1 MKIAIINRSDLN
13 GGAAVFTYRL
23 TKAFL
28 DKGIDAKMLVTDK
41 RSFDANIVSYAHS
54 LKDRFAFLA
63 ERLQI
68 FLQNGFSKKN
78 LFKVD
83 TANFGRDISSHPIV
97 KEADIIILNWINQ
110 GALSLDCVKKLCAT
124 GKPIIWNMHDM
135 WECTGI
141 CHHAYECERYK
152 TECGKCIYLGS
163 SRENDLSHKTW
174 EKKKKIFTA
183 PNLHFVAVSNWLA
196 KKCHESSLLTGKNIH
211 VIPNT
216 MAVDKFSY
224 HRKPN
229 SSYYIPADCKIMTMG
244 AARLDDDVK
253 GFPLLIE
260 SLNILKKN
268 YPDVAGKVHL
278 ILFGGL
284 RNKELLKELA
294 VSHSY
299 LGPINAEKVNDILAH
314 SDVILSSSLY
324 ESFGGTLIEG
334 LASGCLAV
342 TYGNGGQ
349 TDIVDHLRTGYI
361 AEYKSPED
369 FAKGIAWAV
378 NENVDRISLHNEME
392 RRFSP
397 NTVVDKYLSLIQSI
411 IDKRTP

>member
-23 TKAFL
+23 TEAFRNN
-28 DKGIDAKMLVTDK
+28 GIDATMLVTNK
-41 RSFDANIVSYAHS
+41 RSDTDFVVSYAHS

-83 TANFGRDISSHPIV
+83 TADFGRDISSHPAI
-97 KEADIIILNWINQ
+97 KEADVIILNWINQ
-110 GALSLDCVKKLCAT
+110 GALSLDCVKKLCDT
-124 GKPIIWNMHDM
+124 GKPILWNMHDM

-141 CHHAYECERYK
+141 CHHAYECGGYK
-152 TECGKCIYLGS
+152 ASCGKCAYLGS
-163 SRENDLSHKTW
+163 SCENDLSHKTW
-174 EKKKKIFTA
+174 TKKKAVFSV
-183 PNLHFVAVSNWLA
+183 PNIHFVAVSNWLA
-196 KKCHESSLLTGKNIH
+196 DKCRESSLLAGKDIC

-216 MAVDKFSY
+216 IAVDNFSH

-229 SSYYIPADCKIMTMG
+229 SDYNIPADCKVLAMG

-253 GFPLLIE
+253 GFPLLIDA
-260 SLNILKKN
+260 LKQLS
-268 YPDVAGKVHL
+268 PDTASKVHL
-278 ILFGGL
+278 LLFGGL
-284 RNKELLKELA
+284 RNKELLNELA
-294 VSHSY
+294 VPYTY
-299 LGPINAEKVNDILAH
+299 LGAVTTDKVADILTH

-349 TDIVDHLRTGYI
+349 TDIVDHKRTGYI
-361 AEYKSPED
+361 AEHKSTTD
-369 FAKGIAWAV
+369 FAKGIEWAI
-378 NENVDRISLHNEME
+378 NENIDRSLLHQEMQQ
-392 RRFSP
+392 RFSP
-397 NTVVDKYLSLIQSI
+397 KTIVEKYLNLIESV
-411 IDKRTP
+411 K

>member
-23 TKAFL
+23 TEAFRNN
-28 DKGIDAKMLVTDK
+28 GIDATMLVTDK
-41 RSFDANIVSYAHS
+41 RSDTDFVVSYAHS

-83 TANFGRDISSHPIV
+83 TADFGRDISSHPAI
-97 KEADIIILNWINQ
+97 KDADVIILNWINQ
-110 GALSLDCVKKLCAT
+110 GALSLDCVKKLCDT
-124 GKPIIWNMHDM
+124 GKPILWNMHDM

-141 CHHAYECERYK
+141 CHHAYECGGYK
-152 TECGKCIYLGS
+152 ASCGKCAYLGS
-163 SRENDLSHKTW
+163 SCENDLSHKTW
-174 EKKKKIFTA
+174 TKKKA
-183 PNLHFVAVSNWLA
+183 VYSVPNIHFVAVSNWLA
-196 KKCHESSLLTGKNIH
+196 DKCRESSLLAGKDIC

-216 MAVDKFSY
+216 IAVDNFSH

-229 SSYYIPADCKIMTMG
+229 SDYNIPADCKVLAMG
-244 AARLDDDVK
+244 AARLDEDVK
-253 GFPLLIE
+253 GFPLLIDA
-260 SLNILKKN
+260 LKQLS
-268 YPDVAGKVHL
+268 PDTASKVHL
-278 ILFGGL
+278 LLFGGL
-284 RNKELLKELA
+284 RNKELLHELA
-294 VSHSY
+294 VPYTY
-299 LGPINAEKVNDILAH
+299 LGAVTTDKVADILTH

-349 TDIVDHLRTGYI
+349 TDIVDHKRTGYI
-361 AEYKSPED
+361 AEHKSTTD
-369 FAKGIAWAV
+369 FAKGIEWAI
-378 NENVDRISLHNEME
+378 NENIDRSLLHQEMQQ
-392 RRFSP
+392 RFSP
-397 NTVVDKYLSLIQSI
+397 KTIVEKYLNLIESV
-411 IDKRTP
+411 K

>member
-23 TKAFL
+23 TEAFRNN
-28 DKGIDAKMLVTDK
+28 GIDATMLVTDK
-41 RSFDANIVSYAHS
+41 RSDTDFVVSYAHS
-54 LKDRFAFLA
+54 LKDRYAFLA

-83 TANFGRDISSHPIV
+83 TADFGRDISSHTAV
-97 KEADIIILNWINQ
+97 KEADVIILNWINQ
-110 GALSLDCVKKLCAT
+110 GALSLDCVKKLCDT
-124 GKPIIWNMHDM
+124 GKPILWNMHDM

-141 CHHAYECERYK
+141 CHHAYECGGYK
-152 TECGKCIYLGS
+152 ASCGKCAYLGS
-163 SRENDLSHKTW
+163 SCENDLSHKTW
-174 EKKKKIFTA
+174 TKKKAVFSA
-183 PNLHFVAVSNWLA
+183 PNIHFVAVSNWLA
-196 KKCHESSLLTGKNIH
+196 DKCRESSLLAGKDIC

-216 MAVDKFSY
+216 IAVDNFSH

-229 SSYYIPADCKIMTMG
+229 SDYNISADRKVLAMG

-253 GFPLLIE
+253 GFPLLIDA
-260 SLNILKKN
+260 LKQLS
-268 YPDVAGKVHL
+268 PDTASKVHL
-278 ILFGGL
+278 LLFGGL
-284 RNKELLKELA
+284 RNKELLNELA
-294 VSHSY
+294 VPYTY
-299 LGPINAEKVNDILAH
+299 LGAVTTDKVADILTH

-349 TDIVDHLRTGYI
+349 TDIVDHKRTGYI
-361 AEYKSPED
+361 AEHKSTTD
-369 FAKGIAWAV
+369 FAKGIEWAI
-378 NENVDRISLHNEME
+378 NKNIDRSLLHQEMQQ
-392 RRFSP
+392 RFSP
-397 NTVVDKYLSLIQSI
+397 KAIVEKYLNLIETV
-411 IDKRTP
+411 K

>member
-23 TKAFL
+23 TEAFRNN
-28 DKGIDAKMLVTDK
+28 GIDATMLVTDK
-41 RSFDANIVSYAHS
+41 RSDTDFVVSYAHS
-54 LKDRFAFLA
+54 LKDRYAFLA

-83 TANFGRDISSHPIV
+83 TADFGRDISSHPAV
-97 KEADIIILNWINQ
+97 KEADVIILNWINQ
-110 GALSLDCVKKLCAT
+110 GALSLDCVKKLCDI
-124 GKPIIWNMHDM
+124 GKPILWNMHDM

-141 CHHAYECERYK
+141 CHHAYECGGYK
-152 TECGKCIYLGS
+152 ASCGKCAYLGS
-163 SRENDLSHKTW
+163 SCENDLSHKTW
-174 EKKKKIFTA
+174 TKKKAVFSA
-183 PNLHFVAVSNWLA
+183 PNIHFVSVSNWLA
-196 KKCHESSLLTGKNIH
+196 DKCRESSLLAGKDIC

-216 MAVDKFSY
+216 IAVDNFSH

-229 SSYYIPADCKIMTMG
+229 SDYNISADRKVLAMG

-253 GFPLLIE
+253 GFPLLIDA
-260 SLNILKKN
+260 LKQLS
-268 YPDVAGKVHL
+268 PDTASKVHL
-278 ILFGGL
+278 LLFGGL
-284 RNKELLKELA
+284 RNKELLNELA
-294 VSHSY
+294 VPYTY
-299 LGPINAEKVNDILAH
+299 LGAVTTDKVADILTH

-349 TDIVDHLRTGYI
+349 TDIVDHKRTGYI
-361 AEYKSPED
+361 AEHKSTTD
-369 FAKGIAWAV
+369 FAKGIEWAI
-378 NENVDRISLHNEME
+378 NKNIDRSLLHQEMQQH
-392 RRFSP
+392 FSP
-397 NTVVDKYLSLIQSI
+397 KAIVEKYLNLIETV
-411 IDKRTP
+411 K

>member
-23 TKAFL
+23 TEAFRNN
-28 DKGIDAKMLVTDK
+28 GIDATMLVTDK
-41 RSFDANIVSYAHS
+41 RSDTDFVVSYAHS

-83 TANFGRDISSHPIV
+83 TADFGRDISSHPAI
-97 KEADIIILNWINQ
+97 KEADVIILNWINQ
-110 GALSLDCVKKLCAT
+110 GALSLDCVKKLCDT
-124 GKPIIWNMHDM
+124 GKPILWNMHDM

-141 CHHAYECERYK
+141 CHHAYECGGYK
-152 TECGKCIYLGS
+152 ASCGKCAYLGS
-163 SRENDLSHKTW
+163 SCENDLSHKTW
-174 EKKKKIFTA
+174 TKKKAVFSV
-183 PNLHFVAVSNWLA
+183 PNIHFVAVSNWLA
-196 KKCHESSLLTGKNIH
+196 DKCRESSLLAGKDIC

-216 MAVDKFSY
+216 IAVDNFSH

-229 SSYYIPADCKIMTMG
+229 SDYNIPADCKVLAMG

-253 GFPLLIE
+253 GFPLLIDA
-260 SLNILKKN
+260 LKQLS
-268 YPDVAGKVHL
+268 PDTASKVHL
-278 ILFGGL
+278 LLFGGL
-284 RNKELLKELA
+284 RNKELLNELA
-294 VSHSY
+294 VPYTY
-299 LGPINAEKVNDILAH
+299 LGAVTTDKVADILTH

-349 TDIVDHLRTGYI
+349 TDIVDHKRTGYI
-361 AEYKSPED
+361 AEHKSTTD
-369 FAKGIAWAV
+369 FAKGIEWAI
-378 NENVDRISLHNEME
+378 NENIDRSLLHQEMQQ
-392 RRFSP
+392 RFSP
-397 NTVVDKYLSLIQSI
+397 KTIVEKYLNLIESV
-411 IDKRTP
+411 K

>member
-23 TKAFL
+23 TEAFRNN
-28 DKGIDAKMLVTDK
+28 GIDATMLVTDK
-41 RSFDANIVSYAHS
+41 RSDTDFVVSYAHS

-83 TANFGRDISSHPIV
+83 TADFGRDISSHPAI
-97 KEADIIILNWINQ
+97 KDADVIILNWINQ
-110 GALSLDCVKKLCAT
+110 GALSLDCVKKLCDT
-124 GKPIIWNMHDM
+124 GKPILWNMHDM

-141 CHHAYECERYK
+141 CHHAYECGGYK
-152 TECGKCIYLGS
+152 ASCGKCAYLGS
-163 SRENDLSHKTW
+163 SCENDLSHKTW
-174 EKKKKIFTA
+174 TKKKA
-183 PNLHFVAVSNWLA
+183 VYSVPNIHFVAVSNWLA
-196 KKCHESSLLTGKNIH
+196 DKCRESSLLAGKDIC

-216 MAVDKFSY
+216 IAVDNFSH

-229 SSYYIPADCKIMTMG
+229 SDYNIPADCKVLAMG

-253 GFPLLIE
+253 GFPLLIDA
-260 SLNILKKN
+260 LKQLS
-268 YPDVAGKVHL
+268 PDTASKVHL
-278 ILFGGL
+278 LLFGGL
-284 RNKELLKELA
+284 RNKELLNELA
-294 VSHSY
+294 VPYTY
-299 LGPINAEKVNDILAH
+299 LGAVTTDKVADILTH

-349 TDIVDHLRTGYI
+349 TDIVDHKRTGYI
-361 AEYKSPED
+361 AEHKSTTD
-369 FAKGIAWAV
+369 FAKGIEWAI
-378 NENVDRISLHNEME
+378 NENIDRSLLHQEMQQ
-392 RRFSP
+392 RFSP
-397 NTVVDKYLSLIQSI
+397 KTIVEKYLNLIESV
-411 IDKRTP
+411 K

>member
-23 TKAFL
+23 TEAFRNN
-28 DKGIDAKMLVTDK
+28 GIDATMLVTDK
-41 RSFDANIVSYAHS
+41 RSDTDFVVSYAHS
-54 LKDRFAFLA
+54 LKDRYAFLA

-83 TANFGRDISSHPIV
+83 TADFGRDISSHPAV
-97 KEADIIILNWINQ
+97 KEADVIILNWINQ
-110 GALSLDCVKKLCAT
+110 GALSLDCVKKLCDT
-124 GKPIIWNMHDM
+124 GKPILWNMHDM

-141 CHHAYECERYK
+141 CHHAYECGGYK
-152 TECGKCIYLGS
+152 ASCGKCAYLGS
-163 SRENDLSHKTW
+163 SCENDLSHKTW
-174 EKKKKIFTA
+174 AKKKAVFSV
-183 PNLHFVAVSNWLA
+183 PNIHFVAVSNWLA
-196 KKCHESSLLTGKNIH
+196 DKCRESSLLAGKDIC

-216 MAVDKFSY
+216 IAVDNFSH

-229 SSYYIPADCKIMTMG
+229 SDYNIPADCKVLAMG

-253 GFPLLIE
+253 GFPLLIDA
-260 SLNILKKN
+260 LKQLS
-268 YPDVAGKVHL
+268 PDTASKVHL
-278 ILFGGL
+278 LLFGGL
-284 RNKELLKELA
+284 RNKELLNELA
-294 VSHSY
+294 VPYTY
-299 LGPINAEKVNDILAH
+299 LGAVTTDKVADILTH

-349 TDIVDHLRTGYI
+349 TDIVDHKRTGYI
-361 AEYKSPED
+361 AEHKSTTD
-369 FAKGIAWAV
+369 FAKGIEWAI
-378 NENVDRISLHNEME
+378 NENIDRSLLHQVMQQ
-392 RRFSP
+392 RFSP
-397 NTVVDKYLSLIQSI
+397 KTIVEKYLNLIESV
-411 IDKRTP
+411 K

>member
-23 TKAFL
+23 TEAFRNN
-28 DKGIDAKMLVTDK
+28 GIDATMLVTDK
-41 RSFDANIVSYAHS
+41 RSNTDFVASYAHS
-54 LKDRFAFLA
+54 LKDRYAFLA

-83 TANFGRDISSHPIV
+83 TADFGRDISSHPAV
-97 KEADIIILNWINQ
+97 KEADVIILNWINQ
-110 GALSLDCVKKLCAT
+110 GALSLDCVKKLCNT
-124 GKPIIWNMHDM
+124 GKPILWNMHDM

-141 CHHAYECERYK
+141 CHHAYECGGYK
-152 TECGKCIYLGS
+152 ASCGKCAYLGS
-163 SRENDLSHKTW
+163 SCEKDLSHKTW
-174 EKKKKIFTA
+174 TKKKAVFSA
-183 PNLHFVAVSNWLA
+183 PNIHFVAVSNWLA
-196 KKCHESSLLTGKNIH
+196 DKCRESSLLAGKDIC

-216 MAVDKFSY
+216 IAVDNFSH

-229 SSYYIPADCKIMTMG
+229 SDYNIPACRKVLAMG

-253 GFPLLIE
+253 GFPLLIDA
-260 SLNILKKN
+260 LKQLS
-268 YPDVAGKVHL
+268 PDTASKVHL
-278 ILFGGL
+278 LLFGGL
-284 RNKELLKELA
+284 RNKELLNELA
-294 VSHSY
+294 VPYTY
-299 LGPINAEKVNDILAH
+299 LGAVTTDKVADVLTH

-349 TDIVDHLRTGYI
+349 TDIVDHKRTGYI
-361 AEYKSPED
+361 AEHKSTTD
-369 FAKGIAWAV
+369 FAKGIEWAI
-378 NENVDRISLHNEME
+378 NENIDRSLLHQEMQQ
-392 RRFSP
+392 RFSP
-397 NTVVDKYLSLIQSI
+397 KTIVEKYLNLIESV
-411 IDKRTP
+411 K

>member
-23 TKAFL
+23 TEAFRNN
-28 DKGIDAKMLVTDK
+28 GIDATMLVTDK
-41 RSFDANIVSYAHS
+41 RSDTDFVVSYAHS

-83 TANFGRDISSHPIV
+83 TADFGRDISSHPAI
-97 KEADIIILNWINQ
+97 KEADVIILNWINQ
-110 GALSLDCVKKLCAT
+110 GALSLDCVKKLCDT
-124 GKPIIWNMHDM
+124 GKPILWNMHDM

-141 CHHAYECERYK
+141 CHHAYECGGYK
-152 TECGKCIYLGS
+152 ASCGKCAYLGS
-163 SRENDLSHKTW
+163 SCEKDLSHKTW
-174 EKKKKIFTA
+174 TKKKA
-183 PNLHFVAVSNWLA
+183 VYSVPNIHFVAVSNWLA
-196 KKCHESSLLTGKNIH
+196 DKCRESSLLAGKDIC

-216 MAVDKFSY
+216 IAVDNFSH

-229 SSYYIPADCKIMTMG
+229 SDYNIPADCKVLAMG

-253 GFPLLIE
+253 GFPLLIDA
-260 SLNILKKN
+260 LKQLS
-268 YPDVAGKVHL
+268 PDTASKVHL
-278 ILFGGL
+278 LLFGGL
-284 RNKELLKELA
+284 RNKELLNELA
-294 VSHSY
+294 VPYTY
-299 LGPINAEKVNDILAH
+299 LGAVTTDKVADILTH

-349 TDIVDHLRTGYI
+349 TDIVDHKRTGYI
-361 AEYKSPED
+361 AEHKSTTD
-369 FAKGIAWAV
+369 FAKGIEWAI
-378 NENVDRISLHNEME
+378 NENIDRSLLHQVMQQ
-392 RRFSP
+392 RFSP
-397 NTVVDKYLSLIQSI
+397 KTIVEKYLNLIESV
-411 IDKRTP
+411 K

>member
-23 TKAFL
+23 TEAFRNN
-28 DKGIDAKMLVTDK
+28 GIDATMLVTDK
-41 RSFDANIVSYAHS
+41 RSDTDFVVSYAHS

-83 TANFGRDISSHPIV
+83 TADFGRDISSHPAI
-97 KEADIIILNWINQ
+97 KDADVIILNWINQ
-110 GALSLDCVKKLCAT
+110 GALSLDCVKKLCDT
-124 GKPIIWNMHDM
+124 GKPILWNMHDM

-141 CHHAYECERYK
+141 CHHAYECGGYK
-152 TECGKCIYLGS
+152 ASCGKCAYLGS
-163 SRENDLSHKTW
+163 SCEKDLSHKTW
-174 EKKKKIFTA
+174 TKKKA
-183 PNLHFVAVSNWLA
+183 VYSVPNIHFVAVSNWLA
-196 KKCHESSLLTGKNIH
+196 DKCRESSLLAGKDIC

-216 MAVDKFSY
+216 IAVDNFSH

-229 SSYYIPADCKIMTMG
+229 SDYNIPADCKVLAMG

-253 GFPLLIE
+253 GFPLLIDA
-260 SLNILKKN
+260 LKQLS
-268 YPDVAGKVHL
+268 PDTASKVHL
-278 ILFGGL
+278 LLFGGL
-284 RNKELLKELA
+284 RNKELLNELA
-294 VSHSY
+294 VPYTY
-299 LGPINAEKVNDILAH
+299 LGAVTTDKVADILTH

-349 TDIVDHLRTGYI
+349 TDIVDHKRTGYI
-361 AEYKSPED
+361 AEHKSTTD
-369 FAKGIAWAV
+369 FAKGIEWAI
-378 NENVDRISLHNEME
+378 NENIDRSLLHQVMQQ
-392 RRFSP
+392 RFSP
-397 NTVVDKYLSLIQSI
+397 KTIVEKYLNLIESV
-411 IDKRTP
+411 K